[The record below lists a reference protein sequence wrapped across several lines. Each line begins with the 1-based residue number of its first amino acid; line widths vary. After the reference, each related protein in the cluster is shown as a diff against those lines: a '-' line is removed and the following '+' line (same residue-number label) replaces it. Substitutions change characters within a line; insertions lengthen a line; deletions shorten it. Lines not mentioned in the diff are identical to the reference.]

1 MIVTYLLD
9 DLSEPGKGGGSCGG
23 GGGGIV
29 TRSVGGGGGGV
40 DPGRGG
46 VGATNGVTKSHEKYR

>member
-1 MIVTYLLD
+1 MIETYLLD

-29 TRSVGGGGGGV
+29 TKSVGGGGGGV

-46 VGATNGVTKSHEKYR
+46 VGATNGVTKSH